1 MKTIFPMVT
10 AILLAGG
17 LMAANLSAQSLADV
31 ARREQAR
38 EKTIKVH
45 GRTYTNA
52 DLPRSRHES
61 EDASTSSSTAAPAS
75 AEAPETATGQPDA
88 TLSKSAADKASTDK
102 GTDAKPP
109 VHDREY
115 WQKRMATAQATR
127 DQAQLLLEAMQSRIN
142 ALTADFAARD
152 DPQQRAQIADQ
163 REKALTE
170 LDRLKKALD
179 AATKGIAD
187 LEEEA
192 RRAGVPPGWLRG

>member
-10 AILLAGG
+10 TILLAGG

-52 DLPRSRHES
+52 DLPRSRREA

-75 AEAPETATGQPDA
+75 AEASETASGQPDA
-88 TLSKSAADKASTDK
+88 KASEPSANNASTDE
-102 GTDAKPP
+102 GADAKSP

-115 WQKRMATAQATR
+115 WHKRMATAQATR
-127 DQAQLLLEAMQSRIN
+127 DQAQVLIEAMQSRIN

-152 DPQQRAQIADQ
+152 DPRQRAQIADQ
-163 REKALTE
+163 REKALAE